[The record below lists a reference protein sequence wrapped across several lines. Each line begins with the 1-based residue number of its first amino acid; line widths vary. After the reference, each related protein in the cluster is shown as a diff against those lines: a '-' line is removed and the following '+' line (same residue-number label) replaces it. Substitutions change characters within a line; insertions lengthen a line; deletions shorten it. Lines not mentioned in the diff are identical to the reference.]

1 MKALAI
7 QRGSSAVELA
17 LVLLCLVM
25 MIAPL
30 TLFGRLF
37 WRYGVLKSA
46 CQQGA
51 NMVATAPPYS
61 FAVTATRSALVA
73 AAKKAVEDAAV
84 AGGANRDDI
93 AGLVEMSCDGGGSCG
108 SNSPPS
114 RISMSFTVLI
124 GDPILPDLNV
134 RYMPTDSYE
143 LDIRCEAPYASTS
156 PVEVAP

>member
-7 QRGSSAVELA
+7 QRGSSSVELA

-51 NMVATAPPYS
+51 NMVATAPPYA
-61 FAVTATRSALVA
+61 FAVAATRTALVA
-73 AAKKAVEDAAV
+73 AAKKAVEDAAI
-84 AGGANRDDI
+84 AGGTDADDVRG
-93 AGLVEMSCDGGGSCG
+93 AVEATCDGGGACG
-108 SNSPPS
+108 SNTPPG
-114 RISMSFTVLI
+114 RIRIAFTVLVR
-124 GDPILPDLNV
+124 DPILPDLNV
-134 RYMPTDSYE
+134 RYMPTDSYQ
-143 LDIRCEAPYASTS
+143 LDIRCEVPYSSTS